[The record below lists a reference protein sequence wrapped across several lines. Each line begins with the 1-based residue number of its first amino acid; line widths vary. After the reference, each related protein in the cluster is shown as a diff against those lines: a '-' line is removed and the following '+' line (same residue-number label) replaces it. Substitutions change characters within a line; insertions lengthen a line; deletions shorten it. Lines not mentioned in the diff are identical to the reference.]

1 MSDIC
6 KNLMKHLQKTYPLAP
21 IQSNEI
27 TYYEPDGSEALKIWP
42 MIAQDPKS
50 GIKQRAIAIE
60 NLGKKN
66 ELSDIAKSITAI
78 FSELN
83 SLSIT
88 EFDNTTGH
96 EINSLQMT
104 FSARIILYT
113 NRTYIPLNQILQA
126 FSHEKLIIEIIDES
140 EMHKSL
146 FISYGGPDEELARKI
161 NESIKSR
168 GVETWFFPVDA
179 QPGDKL
185 HRLMHN
191 GVNSHDRFLLI
202 CSESSLKRPG
212 VLNEIERV
220 LEREAKEGGTEIL
233 IPVTLDDY
241 VYSDWSPERPDIS
254 AQVKS
259 RVISKITLD
268 PDQFEK
274 SIEKLVKVLKK

>member
-1 MSDIC
+1 MSDTC
-6 KNLMKHLQKTYPLAP
+6 TNLMKHLQKTYPNAIILH
-21 IQSNEI
+21 NEI
-27 TYYEPDGSEALKIWP
+27 TYYEPDGSEAFKIWP

-50 GIKQRAIAIE
+50 GIKQRAIAVE

-66 ELSDIAKSITAI
+66 ELSDIAKNITSI

-83 SLSIT
+83 SLAT
-88 EFDNTTGH
+88 TKFDDTTSH
-96 EINSLQMT
+96 NISSLQMT

-113 NRTYIPLNQILQA
+113 NKAYTPINQILQA
-126 FSHEKLIIEIIDES
+126 FSHEKLLINIIDES

-161 NESIKSR
+161 NENLKSR
-168 GVETWFFPVDA
+168 GVETWFFPADA
-179 QPGDKL
+179 LPGDKL
-185 HRLMHN
+185 HRAMHN
-191 GVNSHDRFLLI
+191 GVNTHDRFLLI

-254 AQVKS
+254 AQIKS
-259 RVISKITLD
+259 RVISKITSDL
-268 PDQFEK
+268 DQFEK
-274 SIEKLVKVLKK
+274 SIEKLVKALKK